1 VGEAALVLCGVA
13 AGFLPRLAYSLFHA
27 TRVYMEPLNGPVWI
41 IKNAI
46 GFIPYFWG
54 MLNGPV
60 IYLRNTGCVRIPV
73 IPVNGILFLG
83 AVALLLSQGER
94 KVCRPLVVFF
104 GMLYLSV
111 FLVIKYTAI
120 RYFILALFAAA
131 LITGLG
137 IYLLSL
143 RHRSVA
149 GAMLAV
155 FISLNMF
162 YLGADFFS
170 EFGRTGG
177 APRLFSLGNLVE
189 ASHHLV
195 RTDVLYDC
203 LDKTVPVLVIPEPFI
218 EYPIRFYDLK
228 NKHFTTIVASIGK
241 GYDDFYFIDYSRS
254 KLGIAIDPSRFP
266 GYRVVRECTGCRN
279 FSVWRFTRHI
289 RTQS

>member
-1 VGEAALVLCGVA
+1 
-13 AGFLPRLAYSLFHA
+13 
-27 TRVYMEPLNGPVWI
+27 
-41 IKNAI
+41 
-46 GFIPYFWG
+46 
-54 MLNGPV
+54 
-60 IYLRNTGCVRIPV
+60 
-73 IPVNGILFLG
+73 
-83 AVALLLSQGER
+83 
-94 KVCRPLVVFF
+94 
-104 GMLYLSV
+104 
-111 FLVIKYTAI
+111 
-120 RYFILALFAAA
+120 
-131 LITGLG
+131 
-137 IYLLSL
+137 
-143 RHRSVA
+143 
-149 GAMLAV
+149 MLAV